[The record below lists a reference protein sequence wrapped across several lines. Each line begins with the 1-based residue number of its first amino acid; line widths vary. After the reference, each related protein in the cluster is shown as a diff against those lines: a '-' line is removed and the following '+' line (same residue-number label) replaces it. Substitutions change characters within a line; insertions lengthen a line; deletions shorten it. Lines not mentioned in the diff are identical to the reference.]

1 VNSPYSYDKSPSMD
15 ISPPHSYSPLPQSMY
30 SQNGLPSP
38 QKSMSPGYESP
49 YGGHRDLLS
58 TTSASTRQNGGTA
71 TVQTQMTGSSPVSP
85 PHSYSP
91 LPHVY
96 GGQNGRPNGNNITNQ
111 NIASTT
117 SAPSPTLSAQSGSLH
132 SPGDQQQL
140 DKLWNDKML
149 ENSQCPS
156 TNSAIHH
163 NLVQVSQHHVQQNHH
178 QQHHQNHNSREMTE
192 NDSSPTPSHLIQRVS
207 TATIAV
213 ESSATKLL
221 LFSGS

>member
-1 VNSPYSYDKSPSMD
+1 MD

-58 TTSASTRQNGGTA
+58 TSSASTRQNGGTT

-96 GGQNGRPNGNNITNQ
+96 GGQNGRPNGSNINNQ
-111 NIASTT
+111 NIASTA

-156 TNSAIHH
+156 TNSGLHH
-163 NLVQVSQHHVQQNHH
+163 NLVQVSQHHVQQSHH
-178 QQHHQNHNSREMTE
+178 QQQHHQNHNSREMVE
-192 NDSSPTPSHLIQRVS
+192 NDPSPTPSHLIQRVS
-207 TATIAV
+207 
-213 ESSATKLL
+213 SSLQL
-221 LFSGS
+221 R